1 MGSLLNFVFLKDT
14 HEYNGDETYAMQ
26 GPIFYYLIKNEYSYT
41 LNGQL
46 KPGYKNLLLIESSH
60 KLQSLLNIPND
71 VYDFIK
77 NNDIKLLF
85 TSIPDP
91 CNRPT
96 YDLGISYIQTK
107 LSNTKYYIIDS
118 NRRLEGILSFDFF
131 LEESI
136 WNRNQFFGK
145 EITDL
150 GYVSEEIQLNEL
162 DSYRNKKFI
171 CFNRALDK
179 EHRISLLNE
188 YLTGNYSDS
197 YFTFLLKTEG
207 FARIYDNKLNNNQK
221 QQIDVDFFNSKL
233 PIELDT
239 HSISDKSHFRVNNTF
254 KKELFL
260 NSCINLVTESSFQ
273 QNELFVSEKILKPIL
288 NYQPFIVFAGYGYLK
303 HLKTYGF
310 KTFSDFWDESY
321 DEIVNPE
328 ERFFALLKLVRMLNK
343 KSIDEL
349 NELYKNLKHIC
360 IYNKHIWDNLEINTF
375 EKILKNIENEWIQ
388 KIKKIF

>member
-1 MGSLLNFVFLKDT
+1 MGSILNFVFLKNT
-14 HEYNGDETYAMQ
+14 YEYNGDESYAMQ
-26 GPIFYYLIKNEYSYT
+26 GPIFNYIQSKNYSYT
-41 LNGQL
+41 INSEI
-46 KPGYKNLLLIESSH
+46 KIGYRNILLIEGNQ
-60 KLQSLLNIPND
+60 KFQTLLNIPD
-71 VYDFIK
+71 SVYDFIK
-77 NNDIKLLF
+77 NNDVKLLF

-91 CNRPT
+91 CN
-96 YDLGISYIQTK
+96 ISSFIEGFEYIKTK
-107 LSNTKYYIIDS
+107 LSSNKYHLIDS

-131 LEESI
+131 LEEST
-136 WNRNQFFGK
+136 WNRNQYFRD
-145 EITDL
+145 TNNDL
-150 GYVSEEIQLNEL
+150 GYISKEIQLNEL
-162 DSYRNKKFI
+162 ETYRHKKFI

-207 FARIYDNKLNNNQK
+207 YARIYGTEHDNDKK
-221 QQIDVDFFNSKL
+221 EQIDIDFFNSKL

-239 HSISDKSHFRVNNTF
+239 HKILDKCNFRVNDTF

-260 NSCINLVTESSFQ
+260 DSCINLVTESSFE

-321 DEIVNPE
+321 DDIENSQ
-328 ERFFALLKLVRMLNK
+328 ERFFTLLQLVRKLNE
-343 KSIDEL
+343 KSIIEL
-349 NELYKNLKHIC
+349 NELYKNLKDIC
-360 IYNKHIWDNLEINTF
+360 IYNREIWNKLEINSLD
-375 EKILKNIENEWIQ
+375 KILKNIENEW
-388 KIKKIF
+388 